1 MPELP
6 EAEVAARLLSTRVV
20 GARVASVWV
29 GRADIIREGG
39 HRVDWCI
46 GSTIRAVQR
55 RGKSVILELEKADQ
69 RQYLVAELGMT
80 GLLLFPSVPVRH
92 PQHTHFIM
100 TFAAWPTPSLRY
112 WNPRRFGRLSLFDRD
127 GLRSYLDRRFGC
139 DPLTVTPQE
148 FVELLLRHRR
158 RLKPLLMHQQIIA
171 GIGNIYAN
179 EILFRSGLH
188 PNAIANRLSAAVAER
203 LHATMQSVLSKAIQC
218 GGSSVKD
225 FFAPD
230 GTEGHFKQHHLVYAK
245 EDRPCPNR
253 CGGRIRRLQG
263 ERSSFY
269 CPVCQKNRRS
279 SS

>member
-1 MPELP
+1 MG
-6 EAEVAARLLSTRVV
+6 AQVADI
-20 GARVASVWV
+20 WV

-39 HRVDWCI
+39 DRVDWCA
-46 GSTIRAVQR
+46 GSVIHAVHR
-55 RGKSVILELEKADQ
+55 RGKSVIIEMEKGDQ

-80 GLLLFPSVPVRH
+80 GLLLFPSATVKH

-100 TFAAWPTPSLRY
+100 TFENDPALSLRY

-127 GLRSYLDRRFGC
+127 GLERYEARRFGC
-139 DPLTVTPQE
+139 DPLVMKQE
-148 FVELLLRHRR
+148 DFVGLLRRHRR

-179 EILFRSGLH
+179 EILFRSALH
-188 PNAIANRLSAAVAER
+188 PDTIASRLKTITAQR
-203 LHATMQSVLSKAIQC
+203 LYATMQSVLRKAIQC

-230 GTEGHFKQHHLVYAK
+230 GTEGHYKEHHLVYAK

-253 CGGRIRRLQG
+253 CGGRIRRLQS

-279 SS
+279 FQ

>member
-6 EAEVAARLLSTRVV
+6 EAEVAARQLFRRLQGVQ
-20 GARVASVWV
+20 VADIWV

-39 HRVDWCI
+39 DHVGWCT
-46 GSTIRAVQR
+46 GSVIRAIHR
-55 RGKSVILELEKADQ
+55 RGKSVVIEMEKRDQ
-69 RQYLVAELGMT
+69 RRYLVAELGMT
-80 GLLLFPSVPVRH
+80 GLLLLPSATVRH

-100 TFAAWPTPSLRY
+100 KFKNDPTLSLRY

-127 GLRSYLDRRFGC
+127 GLDHYVARRFGC
-139 DPLTVTPQE
+139 DPLVVKE
-148 FVELLLRHRR
+148 EDFVRLLQRHRR

-179 EILFRSGLH
+179 EILFRSALH
-188 PNAIANRLSAAVAER
+188 PNTIASRLKTTTAQR
-203 LHATMQSVLSKAIQC
+203 LYATMQSVLRKAIQC

-230 GTEGHFKQHHLVYAK
+230 GTEGHYKEHHLVYAK

-253 CGGRIRRLQG
+253 CGGRIKRLQS

-269 CPVCQKNRRS
+269 CPICQKNRQS
-279 SS
+279 VG